1 MGIDPD
7 LGVSGFDVENIFFLQ
22 GNLLIDREEGNWT
35 IRRILLVQPLYQLI
49 MPIRTPDVGSYIIW
63 GAVPIGL
70 IPAAYGLLVYI
81 ISLIIRIIRKPK
93 M

>member
-1 MGIDPD
+1 
-7 LGVSGFDVENIFFLQ
+7 
-22 GNLLIDREEGNWT
+22 
-35 IRRILLVQPLYQLI
+35 